1 MTKIE
6 SSSHEDLLFDASR
19 LAGYDE
25 DCQWLVALSDWQLS
39 VILSAL
45 RYANW
50 SSRWVNVPGEFS
62 EIQDKIYFL
71 EHCLMSGCNVS
82 DLIKVQRMLVAAII
96 GEAVDLTADPLLP
109 DNIDYTQNGLVPTLL
124 GLGGDQGASMDDLE
138 EILDSVNVVLGA
150 AAVLA

>member
-6 SSSHEDLLFDASR
+6 SSTHEDLLFDASQ

-25 DCQWLVALSDWQLS
+25 ECQYLVALSDWQLT

-45 RYANW
+45 RYAHW
-50 SSRWVNVPGEFS
+50 PSRWVDVSDFS
-62 EIQDKIYFL
+62 EIQDKIHLL
-71 EHCLMSGCNVS
+71 EHCLMSGCNVG

-109 DNIDYTQNGLVPTLL
+109 DNVDYTQTGLVPTLL